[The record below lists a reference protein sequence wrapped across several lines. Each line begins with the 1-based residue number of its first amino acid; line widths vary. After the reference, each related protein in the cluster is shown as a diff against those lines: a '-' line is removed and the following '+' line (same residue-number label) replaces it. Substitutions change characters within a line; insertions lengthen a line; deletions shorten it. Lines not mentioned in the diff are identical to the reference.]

1 MQEHHLRFKIGTVVL
16 GLLAFAGAGL
26 YFAVDS
32 GRSSHEI
39 ERLREQNRVL
49 NAHLKDLESRF
60 DTIKS
65 YTASVRA
72 LAGAEMTPTK
82 IKEQDELQLLVQS
95 PESLGLFGRVSLAA
109 KAAPGAEDAGL
120 LRSDVERFSDMLMTI
135 DGLSRDTEGLLR
147 RLRALS
153 TILRHNESLAS
164 SIPSLKPTNGKITS
178 EFGMRLSPFDG
189 ARQLHAGI
197 DIAAAPGSPIKAP
210 ADGIVTFVG
219 DFDSLG
225 NAIVIKHDSGIMTRY
240 GHTQRVHVR
249 VGQAVKRG
257 AVIGTVGNT
266 GKSTGPHLHYEVWV
280 KNQAVNPR
288 DFFFDLTEKAPL
300 ISRDGKPGKG
310 NRPMGGGSGL

>member
-1 MQEHHLRFKIGTVVL
+1 MQEHHLRFKIGTVVI
-16 GLLAFAGAGL
+16 GLLGFAGAGL

-32 GRSSHEI
+32 GRSSYEL
-39 ERLREQNRVL
+39 ERLREQNRML
-49 NAHLKDLESRF
+49 NAHLEDLEDRF

-65 YTASVRA
+65 YTSSVRA
-72 LAGAEMTPTK
+72 LAGAEMAPTK
-82 IKEQDELQLLVQS
+82 IKEQDELQLLQT

-109 KAAPGAEDAGL
+109 KVAPGEDDGRRL
-120 LRSDVERFSDMLMTI
+120 QSDVERFSGMLMTI
-135 DGLSRDTEGLLR
+135 DGLSRDTDGILR

-153 TILRHNESLAS
+153 AILRHNDSLAN
-164 SIPSLKPTNGKITS
+164 SIPSLKPANGKITS

-219 DFDSLG
+219 DFESLG

-257 AVIGTVGNT
+257 ALIGTVGNT

-280 KNQAVNPR
+280 KNQAVDPR

-300 ISRDGKPGKG
+300 ISRDGKAGKA
-310 NRPMGGGSGL
+310 NRAMGGGNGL